1 MRRSSLLALATACV
15 AVTAAA
21 PPRSAQTGDS
31 VTGRIQV
38 RTSASTVLDVSFDAH
53 SGPSGEQ
60 PSGTVTDNGSGN
72 VGFVQCLNVVGNQ
85 AVLIATGNNFIIL
98 ISVEDNDGGSQDRF
112 GFDSLFGGPL
122 TCPDPGTF
130 GLDPITSGNIVVT
143 DVPFPTSREQCK
155 KGGWRNFP
163 GFKNQGACVSFV
175 ATGGGNRPGEM

>member
-21 PPRSAQTGDS
+21 PAASAQTGDS

-85 AVLIATGNNFIIL
+85 AVLIATGNNFTHPDLRRGQRRRITGQVRL
-98 ISVEDNDGGSQDRF
+98 RL
-112 GFDSLFGGPL
+112 SLWGP
-122 TCPDPGTF
+122 TY
-130 GLDPITSGNIVVT
+130 
-143 DVPFPTSREQCK
+143 VP
-155 KGGWRNFP
+155 
-163 GFKNQGACVSFV
+163 
-175 ATGGGNRPGEM
+175 